1 MMMKETIKN
10 EFVGWKK
17 WEIVW
22 LILATVVITS
32 VSIYLGDTIL
42 GILAALTGIVCVIC
56 TGKGKLFAYV
66 FGLINVVAYAIIAY
80 QSKYYGEVMLN
91 LIYYAPMQFYGFY
104 VWSKNMN
111 PDTNEVYKKSMNIK
125 NTAIMLIVVAVLTL
139 AYGMLLQWLNG
150 SLPYVDA
157 LSTVVSVV
165 ALYISIKMY
174 AEQWILWIIVDI
186 VTVIM
191 WAVAV
196 ADGTGS
202 VAVLLM
208 WVIYLLNAFIMYF
221 KWKGETNEVYCWPL
235 WWKF

>member
-1 MMMKETIKN
+1 
-10 EFVGWKK
+10 
-17 WEIVW
+17 
-22 LILATVVITS
+22 
-32 VSIYLGDTIL
+32 
-42 GILAALTGIVCVIC
+42 
-56 TGKGKLFAYV
+56 
-66 FGLINVVAYAIIAY
+66 
-80 QSKYYGEVMLN
+80 
-91 LIYYAPMQFYGFY
+91 MQFYGFY

-125 NTAIMLIVVAVLTL
+125 NTAIMLIVVAFLTL

-186 VTVIM
+186 ITVIM

-196 ADGTGS
+196 ANGTGS

-208 WVIYLLNAFIMYF
+208 WGIYLLNAFIMYF
-221 KWKGETNEVYCWPL
+221 KWKGETNEV
-235 WWKF
+235 

>member
-1 MMMKETIKN
+1 
-10 EFVGWKK
+10 
-17 WEIVW
+17 
-22 LILATVVITS
+22 
-32 VSIYLGDTIL
+32 
-42 GILAALTGIVCVIC
+42 
-56 TGKGKLFAYV
+56 
-66 FGLINVVAYAIIAY
+66 
-80 QSKYYGEVMLN
+80 
-91 LIYYAPMQFYGFY
+91 MQFYGFY

-125 NTAIMLIVVAVLTL
+125 NTAIMLIVVAFLTV

-186 VTVIM
+186 ITVIM

-196 ADGTGS
+196 ANGTGS

-208 WVIYLLNAFIMYF
+208 WGIYLLNAFIMYF
-221 KWKGETNEVYCWPL
+221 KWKGETNEV
-235 WWKF
+235 

>member
-1 MMMKETIKN
+1 
-10 EFVGWKK
+10 
-17 WEIVW
+17 
-22 LILATVVITS
+22 
-32 VSIYLGDTIL
+32 
-42 GILAALTGIVCVIC
+42 
-56 TGKGKLFAYV
+56 
-66 FGLINVVAYAIIAY
+66 
-80 QSKYYGEVMLN
+80 
-91 LIYYAPMQFYGFY
+91 
-104 VWSKNMN
+104 MN

-221 KWKGETNEVYCWPL
+221 KWKGETNEV
-235 WWKF
+235 

>member
-1 MMMKETIKN
+1 
-10 EFVGWKK
+10 
-17 WEIVW
+17 
-22 LILATVVITS
+22 
-32 VSIYLGDTIL
+32 
-42 GILAALTGIVCVIC
+42 
-56 TGKGKLFAYV
+56 
-66 FGLINVVAYAIIAY
+66 
-80 QSKYYGEVMLN
+80 
-91 LIYYAPMQFYGFY
+91 MQFYGFY

-111 PDTNEVYKKSMNIK
+111 PYTNEVYKKSMNIK

-157 LSTVVSVV
+157 LSTVVSIV

-191 WAVAV
+191 WLVAV

-208 WVIYLLNAFIMYF
+208 WIVYLLNACIMYF
-221 KWKGETNEVYCWPL
+221 KWKGETNEI
-235 WWKF
+235 